1 MSCHDASRLICDYL
15 EGRLSPV
22 VEAEIADHLT
32 ACDECCRI
40 LDAAESALE
49 RDFGVEHRH
58 LPHPH
63 SA

>member
-15 EGRLSPV
+15 EGRLSKV
-22 VEAEIADHLT
+22 VEAEMADHLNN
-32 ACDECCRI
+32 CEECCRI

-49 RDFGVEHRH
+49 HDFGVDHSR